1 MPKNPRK
8 FYGAISPI
16 LLLFIAFPFFAANLK
31 PHPNLTIKAPE
42 VVTAPDSST
51 NPMHEKMTMYEGLN
65 LNAYGLSKK
74 AFQYALKGYDYL
86 LEQGKLTNANILT
99 IVDFSKPSTEKRM
112 YVIDMENLKVLYQT
126 YVAHGRNSGKLYAN
140 KFSNVPE
147 SNMSS
152 LGFYVT
158 GDTYIGQHG
167 YSLKL
172 NGEEKGINDNAYKRA
187 IVMHSADYAS
197 KGFINNQGY
206 LGRSFGCPALPK
218 ELSKPI
224 IETIKDGSCMFVYA
238 PSKTYETKS
247 NLL

>member
-8 FYGAISPI
+8 FYGAMSPI

-31 PHPNLTIKAPE
+31 PHLSLTEKTTE
-42 VVTAPDSST
+42 VVIAPDSST
-51 NPMHEKMTMYEGLN
+51 NPLYSKMTMYEGLN

-74 AFQYALKGYDYL
+74 AFQYALKGYVYL
-86 LEQGKLTNANILT
+86 LDQGKLTNANILT

-126 YVAHGRNSGKLYAN
+126 YVAHGRNSGKLYADR
-140 KFSNVPE
+140 FSNIPE

-197 KGFINNQGY
+197 KGFINSQGY
-206 LGRSFGCPALPK
+206 LGRSYGCPALPK